1 MTFSKVCTPIEHLF
15 NCCCSMI
22 HRFFESQISHKST
35 GGMSTQYDIH
45 YFRFA
50 IKREVSVTNSSLNR
64 LVTDYLIIILYY
76 TAYLF
81 VRITIRFIIQA
92 PAGNFVRSHSWQTD
106 LSAAIVRYALPC
118 QYKRTPFP
126 SFSDSTSGLSAIC
139 LEDDEGCCQGN
150 YFSKVHQ
157 LPILSSH
164 STG

>member
-1 MTFSKVCTPIEHLF
+1 MTLSKVCTPIEHHF

-50 IKREVSVTNSSLNR
+50 IKREVFVTNSSLNR

-81 VRITIRFIIQA
+81 VRITTYTLYNTGTCRQFRKITFMADRFVGCHCAICPALSIQA
-92 PAGNFVRSHSWQTD
+92 NSFPFLFGFYIRLVCD
-106 LSAAIVRYALPC
+106 LLR
-118 QYKRTPFP
+118 R
-126 SFSDSTSGLSAIC
+126 
-139 LEDDEGCCQGN
+139 
-150 YFSKVHQ
+150 
-157 LPILSSH
+157 
-164 STG
+164 

>member
-1 MTFSKVCTPIEHLF
+1 MIFSKVYTPIGHLF

-22 HRFFESQISHKST
+22 HRFFESQISHQST

-81 VRITIRFIIQA
+81 VRITTYTLYNTGTCWQFRKITFM
-92 PAGNFVRSHSWQTD
+92 QTD
-106 LSAAIVRYALPC
+106 LSAAIVRYACLVNTSELLSLPFRILH
-118 QYKRTPFP
+118 Q
-126 SFSDSTSGLSAIC
+126 AC
-139 LEDDEGCCQGN
+139 LR
-150 YFSKVHQ
+150 FA
-157 LPILSSH
+157 
-164 STG
+164 